1 MKLLRKL
8 DLNLILL
15 FLLTIFAFAPLT
27 YPGFFQSHS
36 GFLPIYNLYD
46 LEIHLGDFSWTPTVG
61 RGYDFLRGEGV
72 LPYYVAELFRW
83 LGASG
88 AEAIRW
94 SYGLSFVLSAWAM
107 YGWAKRLWGG
117 RAALIAAVV
126 YTYLPYHLAVVY
138 VQGALAEAWTFVGF
152 PLVFWALHN
161 LVLGAKRSQPPSRG
175 RPTQEQSLLTQHPRL
190 RRPRGRG
197 LGAFKQAATLALLCV
212 ALLLTHVGLT
222 LCLVLLAVAWV
233 LVRRPGRASER
244 KARWPLLAL
253 AAGLVLGFLALVPTI
268 VKHGFSL
275 VLPVDFYQHFVYP
288 FQLFS
293 AAWGYGA
300 SVEGWQDTMPL
311 QLGLVPVG
319 LTIVS
324 VILIARSP
332 ISNLQSPSSIRLR
345 RTLLFWQ
352 LATLVLVALTLS
364 LTALLWRI
372 SGLSNLLSYPW
383 QLLSL
388 IGLTTSLLA
397 GSIVALDQR
406 LAAFPLRAGLVALAV
421 LASYSYLSSRFF
433 DFSIDFTPLAER
445 SHVYDMEPVGLPVAI
460 LGDNQVALLDYR
472 IEGPLRHGATVRLN
486 VLWQAL
492 RPLDED
498 YAVFVHAVDGEGA
511 IWGQRDTE
519 PQEGE
524 VPTTE
529 WGLGEIVQDRYEL
542 QIDVAGPR
550 EGYQMVVGM
559 YASETGERLKLPDGM
574 TEVTLRE
581 RRQEN

>member
-1 MKLLRKL
+1 MLRLLRRL

-46 LEIHLGDFSWTPTVG
+46 LEINFGDLSWAPTVG
-61 RGYDFLRGEGV
+61 RWYDFLRGEGV

-107 YGWAKRLWGG
+107 YGWAKRLLG
-117 RAALIAAVV
+117 AKVALIAAVV

-138 VQGALAEAWTFVGF
+138 VRGGLAEAWAFAGF
-152 PLVFWALHN
+152 PLLLWALRN
-161 LVLGAKRSQPPSRG
+161 LVQEEAKGNRYR
-175 RPTQEQSLLTQHPRL
+175 
-190 RRPRGRG
+190 
-197 LGAFKQAATLALLCV
+197 QAVTLALLCV

-222 LCLVLLAVAWV
+222 LCLLLLAVAWV
-233 LVRRPGRASER
+233 LVGQPGGVSAKKLGWPVLAQAS
-244 KARWPLLAL
+244 
-253 AAGLVLGFLALVPTI
+253 GLVLGFLALVPTI
-268 VKHGFSL
+268 GKHGFSL
-275 VLPVDFYQHFVYP
+275 VPLVDFYQHFVYP

-300 SVEGWQDTMPL
+300 SVAGWQDTMPL
-311 QLGLVPVG
+311 QLGLVAVG

-324 VILIARSP
+324 VILIARSDADR
-332 ISNLQSPSSIRLR
+332 NNGLLGLR

-352 LATLVLVALTLS
+352 LATLVLAMLTLS
-364 LTALLWRI
+364 PTALLWRLT
-372 SGLSNLLSYPW
+372 GLSNLLSYPW
-383 QLLSL
+383 QLLGL

-406 LAAFPLRAGLVALAV
+406 LAAFPMRAGLVALTV
-421 LASYSYLSSRFF
+421 LASYGYLSPRFF
-433 DFSIDFTPLAER
+433 DFSVDFTPLAEH
-445 SHVYDMEPVGLPVAI
+445 SHVYDMEPIGLPVAI
-460 LGDNQVALLDYR
+460 LGDNQIALLDYR

-492 RPLDED
+492 KPLDDD
-498 YAVFVHAVDGEGA
+498 YTVFVHAVDEEGV

-519 PQEGE
+519 PQDGE
-524 VPTTE
+524 YPTTE

-542 QIDVAGPR
+542 QIDLAGPR
-550 EGYQMVVGM
+550 EGYQLVMGM
-559 YASETGERLKLPDGM
+559 YLGETRERLKLPDGT
-574 TEVTLRE
+574 TEVILSERGRE
-581 RRQEN
+581 N

>member
-1 MKLLRKL
+1 LLKLLRKL

-15 FLLTIFAFAPLT
+15 FLLSIFAFAPLT

-46 LEIHLGDFSWTPTVG
+46 LEIHFGDFSWAPTVG

-88 AEAIRW
+88 VEAIRW
-94 SYGLSFVLSAWAM
+94 SYGLGFVLSAWAM
-107 YGWAKRLWGG
+107 YGWARRLWGG
-117 RAALIAAVV
+117 KAALIAAAV

-138 VQGALAEAWTFVGF
+138 VRGALAEAWAFVGF
-152 PLVFWALHN
+152 PLVLWTLHN
-161 LVLGAKRSQPPSRG
+161 LTEEKAEGNRYR
-175 RPTQEQSLLTQHPRL
+175 
-190 RRPRGRG
+190 
-197 LGAFKQAATLALLCV
+197 QAVILALLCV
-212 ALLLTHVGLT
+212 ALFLTQVGLT
-222 LCLVLLAVAWV
+222 LGLILLAVAWV
-233 LVRRPGRASER
+233 LVGQPGRASAR
-244 KARWPLLAL
+244 KMGWPLLAL
-253 AAGLVLGFLALVPTI
+253 AAGLVLGFLALAPTI
-268 VKHGFSL
+268 AKNGFSL
-275 VLPVDFYQHFVYP
+275 VPPVDFYQHFVYP

-300 SVEGWQDTMPL
+300 SVEGWQDTMSL

-324 VILIARSP
+324 VILIAWSP
-332 ISNLQSPSSIRLR
+332 IPNRLR

-352 LATLVLVALTLS
+352 LATLVLVVLTLWP
-364 LTALLWRI
+364 TALLWRI
-372 SGLSNLLSYPW
+372 TGLSNLLSYPW

-397 GSIVALDQR
+397 GSIVVLDQR
-406 LAAFPLRAGLVALAV
+406 LTAFPLRAGLVALAV
-421 LASYSYLSSRFF
+421 LASYSYLSPRFF
-433 DFSIDFTPLAER
+433 DFSIDFTPLAEH
-445 SHVYDMEPVGLPVAI
+445 SQVYDMEPVGFPVAI
-460 LGDNQVALLDYR
+460 LGDNQIALLDYR

-492 RPLDED
+492 KPLDDD
-498 YAVFVHAVDGEGA
+498 YTVFVHAVDGEGA

-524 VPTTE
+524 YPTRE

-550 EGYQMVVGM
+550 EGYQLMMGM
-559 YASETGERLKLPDGM
+559 YASGTGKRLKLPDG
-574 TEVTLRE
+574 TAGVILSGE
-581 RRQEN
+581 R

>member
-1 MKLLRKL
+1 VKFLRKL

-15 FLLTIFAFAPLT
+15 FLLTTFAFAPLT
-27 YPGFFQSHS
+27 YPAFFQSHS

-46 LEIHLGDFSWTPTVG
+46 LEINLGDFSWTPTVG
-61 RGYDFLRGEGV
+61 RWYDFLRGEGV

-107 YGWAKRLWGG
+107 YGWAKRLWGD
-117 RAALIAAVV
+117 RAALIAAMV
-126 YTYLPYHLAVVY
+126 YTYLPYHLTVAY
-138 VQGALAEAWTFVGF
+138 VRGTLAEAWAFVGF
-152 PLVFWALHN
+152 PLVFLTLHN
-161 LVLGAKRSQPPSRG
+161 LLREEAEGSRY
-175 RPTQEQSLLTQHPRL
+175 R
-190 RRPRGRG
+190 
-197 LGAFKQAATLALLCV
+197 QAVTLALLCV

-233 LVRRPGRASER
+233 LVGQPGRASAR

-253 AAGLVLGFLALVPTI
+253 AAGLVFGFFALVPTI

-275 VLPVDFYQHFVYP
+275 VPPVDFYQHFVYP

-300 SVEGWQDTMPL
+300 SVAGWQDTMPL

-332 ISNLQSPSSIRLR
+332 ISILQSPFSIRLR

-352 LATLVLVALTLS
+352 LATLVLVALMLS
-364 LTALLWRI
+364 PTALLWRI
-372 SGLSNLLSYPW
+372 TGLSNLLSYPW

-421 LASYSYLSSRFF
+421 LASYSYLSPRFF

-460 LGDNQVALLDYR
+460 LGDNQIALLDYR

-498 YAVFVHAVDGEGA
+498 YTVFVHAVDGEGA

-524 VPTTE
+524 YPTTE
-529 WGLGEIVQDRYEL
+529 WGLGEILQDRYEL

-550 EGYQMVVGM
+550 EGYQLVVGM
-559 YASETGERLKLPDGM
+559 YASETGERLKMPDGT
-574 TEVTLRE
+574 TEVILRE
-581 RRQEN
+581 RMQEN

>member
-1 MKLLRKL
+1 MKFLHKL

-61 RGYDFLRGEGV
+61 RWYDFLRGEGV

-107 YGWAKRLWGG
+107 YGWAKRLWRG

-138 VQGALAEAWTFVGF
+138 VRGGLAEAWAFVGF
-152 PLVFWALHN
+152 PLVLWALYN
-161 LVLGAKRSQPPSRG
+161 LVRKEAEGNRYR
-175 RPTQEQSLLTQHPRL
+175 
-190 RRPRGRG
+190 
-197 LGAFKQAATLALLCV
+197 QAATLALLCV

-233 LVRRPGRASER
+233 LVGQPGRASAR

-253 AAGLVLGFLALVPTI
+253 AAGLVFGFFALVPTI

-300 SVEGWQDTMPL
+300 SVAGWQDTMPL
-311 QLGLVPVG
+311 QLGLVPAG

-324 VILIARSP
+324 AILIARSDADR
-332 ISNLQSPSSIRLR
+332 RLR

-352 LATLVLVALTLS
+352 LATLVLVALMLS
-364 LTALLWRI
+364 PTALLWRI
-372 SGLSNLLSYPW
+372 TGLSNLLSYPW

-421 LASYSYLSSRFF
+421 LASYGYLSPRFF
-433 DFSIDFTPLAER
+433 DFSIDFTPLAEH
-445 SHVYDMEPVGLPVAI
+445 SHVYDVEPVGLPVAI
-460 LGDNQVALLDYR
+460 LGDNQIALLDYR

-498 YAVFVHAVDGEGA
+498 YTVFVHAVDGEGA

-524 VPTTE
+524 YPTTE
-529 WGLGEIVQDRYEL
+529 WGLGEILQDRYEL

-550 EGYQMVVGM
+550 EGYQLVVGM
-559 YASETGERLKLPDGM
+559 YASETGERLKMPDGT
-574 TEVTLRE
+574 TEVILRE
-581 RRQEN
+581 RGQEN

>member
-1 MKLLRKL
+1 LLKLLRKL

-15 FLLTIFAFAPLT
+15 FLLSIFAFAPLT

-46 LEIHLGDFSWTPTVG
+46 LEIHFGDFSWAPKMG

-138 VQGALAEAWTFVGF
+138 VRGALAEAWAFVGF
-152 PLVFWALHN
+152 PLVLWTLHN
-161 LVLGAKRSQPPSRG
+161 LTKEKAEGNRYR
-175 RPTQEQSLLTQHPRL
+175 
-190 RRPRGRG
+190 
-197 LGAFKQAATLALLCV
+197 QAVILALLCV
-212 ALLLTHVGLT
+212 ALFLTQVGLT
-222 LCLVLLAVAWV
+222 LGLILLAVAWLFV
-233 LVRRPGRASER
+233 GQPGRASAR
-244 KARWPLLAL
+244 KMGWPLLAL
-253 AAGLVLGFLALVPTI
+253 AAGLVFGFLALAPTI
-268 VKHGFSL
+268 AKNGFSL
-275 VLPVDFYQHFVYP
+275 VPPVDFYQHFVYP

-332 ISNLQSPSSIRLR
+332 ISNIQSPISTRLR

-352 LATLVLVALTLS
+352 LATLVLVAFTLWP
-364 LTALLWRI
+364 TALLWRI
-372 SGLSNLLSYPW
+372 TGLSNLLSYPW

-397 GSIVALDQR
+397 GSIVVLDQR
-406 LAAFPLRAGLVALAV
+406 LTAFSLRAGLVALAV
-421 LASYSYLSSRFF
+421 LASYSYLSPRFF
-433 DFSIDFTPLAER
+433 DFSIDFTPLAEHP
-445 SHVYDMEPVGLPVAI
+445 HVYDMEPVGLPVAI
-460 LGDNQVALLDYR
+460 LGDNQIALLDYR

-492 RPLDED
+492 KPLDDD
-498 YAVFVHAVDGEGA
+498 YTVFVHVVDGEGA

-519 PQEGE
+519 PQDGE
-524 VPTTE
+524 YPTIE
-529 WGLGEIVQDRYEL
+529 WGLGEIIQDRYEL

-550 EGYQMVVGM
+550 EGYQLVVGM
-559 YASETGERLKLPDGM
+559 YVTEAGERLKLPDGT
-574 TEVTLRE
+574 TEVILRE
-581 RRQEN
+581 RGREN

>member
-1 MKLLRKL
+1 MVKFLHKL

-61 RGYDFLRGEGV
+61 RWYDFLRGEGV

-107 YGWAKRLWGG
+107 YGWAKRLWRG

-138 VQGALAEAWTFVGF
+138 VRGGLAEAWAFVGF
-152 PLVFWALHN
+152 PLVLWALYN
-161 LVLGAKRSQPPSRG
+161 LVRKEAEGNRYR
-175 RPTQEQSLLTQHPRL
+175 
-190 RRPRGRG
+190 
-197 LGAFKQAATLALLCV
+197 QAATLALLCV

-233 LVRRPGRASER
+233 LVGQPGRASAR

-253 AAGLVLGFLALVPTI
+253 AAGLVFGFFALVPTI

-300 SVEGWQDTMPL
+300 SVAGWQDTMPL
-311 QLGLVPVG
+311 QLGLVPAG

-324 VILIARSP
+324 AILIARSDADR
-332 ISNLQSPSSIRLR
+332 RLR

-352 LATLVLVALTLS
+352 LATLVLVALMLS
-364 LTALLWRI
+364 PTALLWRI
-372 SGLSNLLSYPW
+372 TGLSNLLSYPW

-421 LASYSYLSSRFF
+421 LASYGYLSPRFF
-433 DFSIDFTPLAER
+433 DFSIDFTPLAEH
-445 SHVYDMEPVGLPVAI
+445 SHVYDVEPVGLPVAI
-460 LGDNQVALLDYR
+460 LGDNQIALLDYR

-498 YAVFVHAVDGEGA
+498 YTVFVHAVDGEGA

-524 VPTTE
+524 YPTTE
-529 WGLGEIVQDRYEL
+529 WGLGEILQDRYEL

-550 EGYQMVVGM
+550 EGYQLVVGM
-559 YASETGERLKLPDGM
+559 YASETGERLKMPDGT
-574 TEVTLRE
+574 TEVILRE
-581 RRQEN
+581 RGQEN

>member
-1 MKLLRKL
+1 MLKLLRKL

-15 FLLTIFAFAPLT
+15 FLLTTFAFAPLT

-36 GFLPIYNLYD
+36 GFLTIYNLYD
-46 LEIHLGDFSWTPTVG
+46 LEINLGDFSWAPTVG
-61 RGYDFLRGEGV
+61 RWYDFFRGEGV
-72 LPYYVAELFRW
+72 LPYCVAELFRW

-126 YTYLPYHLAVVY
+126 YTYLPYHLAIVY
-138 VQGALAEAWTFVGF
+138 VRGALAEAWAFVGF
-152 PLVFWALHN
+152 PLVFWTLHN
-161 LVLGAKRSQPPSRG
+161 LVKEEAEGSRY
-175 RPTQEQSLLTQHPRL
+175 R
-190 RRPRGRG
+190 
-197 LGAFKQAATLALLCV
+197 QAATLALLCV
-212 ALLLTHVGLT
+212 ALFLTHVGLT

-233 LVRRPGRASER
+233 LVGQPGRASVGKME
-244 KARWPLLAL
+244 WPLLAL
-253 AAGLVLGFLALVPTI
+253 AAGLVFGFLALIPTI

-275 VLPVDFYQHFVYP
+275 VPPVDFYQHFVYP

-300 SVEGWQDTMPL
+300 SVEGWQDTLPL

-319 LTIVS
+319 LAIVS
-324 VILIARSP
+324 VILTARYYR
-332 ISNLQSPSSIRLR
+332 NFLWSSETCFALGQRGTSSATPPTVSSSDADRRLR

-352 LATLVLVALTLS
+352 LATLVLVVLMLS
-364 LTALLWRI
+364 PTALLWRI
-372 SGLSNLLSYPW
+372 TGLSNLLSYPW

-421 LASYSYLSSRFF
+421 LASYSYLSPRFF
-433 DFSIDFTPLAER
+433 DFSIDFTPLAEHP
-445 SHVYDMEPVGLPVAI
+445 HVYDMEPVSLPVAI
-460 LGDNQVALLDYR
+460 LGDNQIALLDYR

-492 RPLDED
+492 KPLDED
-498 YAVFVHAVDGEGA
+498 YTVFVHAVDGEGA

-524 VPTTE
+524 YLTTE

-550 EGYQMVVGM
+550 EGYQLAVGM
-559 YASETGERLKLPDGM
+559 YAGETEERLKLPDGT
-574 TEVTLRE
+574 TEVILSE

>member
-1 MKLLRKL
+1 VKFLHKL

-61 RGYDFLRGEGV
+61 RWYDFLRGEGV

-107 YGWAKRLWGG
+107 YGWAKRLWRG

-138 VQGALAEAWTFVGF
+138 VRGGLAEAWAFVGF
-152 PLVFWALHN
+152 PLVLWALYN
-161 LVLGAKRSQPPSRG
+161 LVRKEAEGNRYR
-175 RPTQEQSLLTQHPRL
+175 
-190 RRPRGRG
+190 
-197 LGAFKQAATLALLCV
+197 QAATLALLCV

-233 LVRRPGRASER
+233 LVGQPGRASAR

-253 AAGLVLGFLALVPTI
+253 AAGLVFGFFALVPTI

-300 SVEGWQDTMPL
+300 SVAGWQDTMPL
-311 QLGLVPVG
+311 QLGLVPAG

-324 VILIARSP
+324 AILIARSDADR
-332 ISNLQSPSSIRLR
+332 RLR

-352 LATLVLVALTLS
+352 LATLVLVALMLS
-364 LTALLWRI
+364 PTALLWRI
-372 SGLSNLLSYPW
+372 TGLSNLLSYPW

-421 LASYSYLSSRFF
+421 LASYGYLSPRFF
-433 DFSIDFTPLAER
+433 DFSIDFTPLAEH
-445 SHVYDMEPVGLPVAI
+445 SHVYDVEPVGLPVAI
-460 LGDNQVALLDYR
+460 LGDNQIALLDYR

-498 YAVFVHAVDGEGA
+498 YTVFVHAVDGEGA

-524 VPTTE
+524 YPTTE
-529 WGLGEIVQDRYEL
+529 WGLGEILQDRYEL

-550 EGYQMVVGM
+550 EGYQLVVGM
-559 YASETGERLKLPDGM
+559 YASETGERLKMPDGT
-574 TEVTLRE
+574 TEVILRE
-581 RRQEN
+581 RGQEN

>member
-1 MKLLRKL
+1 LSKLWRKL

-46 LEIHLGDFSWTPTVG
+46 LEIHLGDFSWAPTVG
-61 RGYDFLRGEGV
+61 CGYDVFRGEGV
-72 LPYYVAELFRW
+72 LPYYVAEVFRW

-107 YGWAKRLWGG
+107 YRWAKRLLGG

-126 YTYLPYHLAVVY
+126 YTYVPYHLAVVY
-138 VQGALAEAWTFVGF
+138 VRGGLAEAWAFVGF
-152 PLVFWALHN
+152 PLLLWTLHN
-161 LVLGAKRSQPPSRG
+161 LVKAEARGTRYRQAVTLVLLG
-175 RPTQEQSLLTQHPRL
+175 
-190 RRPRGRG
+190 
-197 LGAFKQAATLALLCV
+197 V
-212 ALLLTHVGLT
+212 ALFLTHVGLT
-222 LCLVLLAVAWV
+222 VCLILLAVAWV
-233 LVRRPGRASER
+233 LVGQPGRAPAR
-244 KARWPLLAL
+244 KMGWPLLTL
-253 AAGLVLGFLALVPTI
+253 AAGLVLGFLAVAPI
-268 VKHGFSL
+268 VVKHGFSL
-275 VLPVDFYQHFVYP
+275 VRSVDFYQHFAYP

-300 SVEGWQDTMPL
+300 SVAGWQDTMSL

-324 VILIARSP
+324 VILIARSDADR
-332 ISNLQSPSSIRLR
+332 RLR
-345 RTLLFWQ
+345 RRLIFWQ
-352 LATLVLVALTLS
+352 LATLVLVALMLS
-364 LTALLWRI
+364 PTAVLWRLT
-372 SGLSNLLSYPW
+372 GLSHLLSTPW

-397 GSIVALDQR
+397 GSVVALDQR
-406 LAAFPLRAGLVALAV
+406 LTAFPLRAGLVALAV
-421 LASYSYLSSRFF
+421 LTSYSYLSPRFF
-433 DFSIDFTPLAER
+433 DFRIDFTPLAEH
-445 SHVYDMEPVGLPVAI
+445 SHIYDMEPVGLPVAV
-460 LGDNQVALLDYR
+460 LGDNQIVLLDYR

-492 RPLDED
+492 KPLNED
-498 YAVFVHAVDGEGA
+498 YTVFVHAVDGKGT

-524 VPTTE
+524 HPTTE
-529 WGLGEIVQDRYEL
+529 WGLGEIVQDHYEL

-550 EGYQMVVGM
+550 EGYQLVVGM
-559 YASETGERLKLPDGM
+559 YASETGKRLKLPDGV
-574 TEVTLRE
+574 TEVILSE

>member
-1 MKLLRKL
+1 MCERTTIPIVKLLRKL

-46 LEIHLGDFSWTPTVG
+46 LEVNFGDLGWAPTVG
-61 RGYDFLRGEGV
+61 RWYDFLRGEGV

-83 LGASG
+83 LRASG
-88 AEAIRW
+88 AGAIRW

-107 YGWAKRLWGG
+107 YGWAKKLLGG
-117 RAALIAAVV
+117 RGALVAAVV

-138 VQGALAEAWTFVGF
+138 VRGALAEAWAFVGF
-152 PLVFWALHN
+152 PLLLWTLHN
-161 LVLGAKRSQPPSRG
+161 LSREGAEGNRYC
-175 RPTQEQSLLTQHPRL
+175 
-190 RRPRGRG
+190 
-197 LGAFKQAATLALLCV
+197 QAVTLALLCV
-212 ALLLTHVGLT
+212 ASFLTNVGLT

-233 LVRRPGRASER
+233 LVGQPGGVSARRIG
-244 KARWPLLAL
+244 WPIFAL
-253 AAGLVLGFLALVPTI
+253 AAGLVLGFLALVPAV

-275 VLPVDFYQHFVYP
+275 SPPVDFYQHFAYP

-300 SVEGWQDTMPL
+300 SVAGWQDTMPL

-319 LTIVS
+319 LTIIS
-324 VILIARSP
+324 VVLMARSP
-332 ISNLQSPSSIRLR
+332 ISNLQSPSSTGLR

-352 LATLVLVALTLS
+352 LAALVLVALTLS
-364 LTALLWRI
+364 PTAFLWRI
-372 SGLSNLLSYPW
+372 TGLSHLPSYPW
-383 QLLSL
+383 QLLGL
-388 IGLTTSLLA
+388 IGLATSLLA

-421 LASYSYLSSRFF
+421 LASYSYLSPRFF
-433 DFSIDFTPLAER
+433 DFNIDFTPLAEH

-460 LGDNQVALLDYR
+460 LGDNQIALLDYR

-492 RPLDED
+492 KPLDED
-498 YAVFVHAVDGEGA
+498 YTVFVHAVDREGA
-511 IWGQRDTE
+511 IWGQQDTE

-524 VPTTE
+524 YPTTE

-550 EGYQMVVGM
+550 EGYQLAVGM
-559 YASETGERLKLPDGM
+559 YASETGERLKMSDGT
-574 TEVTLRE
+574 TEVIVRE
-581 RRQEN
+581 VRSEE

>member
-1 MKLLRKL
+1 MSKLLRKL

-15 FLLTIFAFAPLT
+15 FLLTVFAFAPLT

-46 LEIHLGDFSWTPTVG
+46 LEIHLGDFSWAPTVG
-61 RGYDFLRGEGV
+61 RWYDFFRSEGV
-72 LPYYVAELFRW
+72 LPYYVAGLFRW

-138 VQGALAEAWTFVGF
+138 VRGALAEAWAFVGF
-152 PLVFWALHN
+152 PLFLLTLHN
-161 LVLGAKRSQPPSRG
+161 LNSGKAGGNRYR
-175 RPTQEQSLLTQHPRL
+175 
-190 RRPRGRG
+190 
-197 LGAFKQAATLALLCV
+197 QAAALALLCV
-212 ALLLTHVGLT
+212 VLFLTQVGLT
-222 LCLVLLAVAWV
+222 LWLILLAVAWV
-233 LVRRPGRASER
+233 LVGQPGRASVG
-244 KARWPLLAL
+244 KIGWPLLAL
-253 AAGLVLGFLALVPTI
+253 AAGLVLGFLALVPII
-268 VKHGFSL
+268 VQHGFSL
-275 VLPVDFYQHFVYP
+275 APSVDFYQHFVYP

-300 SVEGWQDTMPL
+300 SVEGWQDTLPL

-319 LTIVS
+319 LTIIS
-324 VILIARSP
+324 VVLTARSP
-332 ISNLQSPSSIRLR
+332 ISIRLR

-352 LATLVLVALTLS
+352 VTALVLVALTLS
-364 LTALLWRI
+364 PTALLWRI
-372 SGLSNLLSYPW
+372 TGLSHLLGYPW

-388 IGLTTSLLA
+388 IGLATSLLA
-397 GSIVALDQR
+397 GSIVALDER
-406 LAAFPLRAGLVALAV
+406 LAAFPLRAGMVALAV
-421 LASYSYLSSRFF
+421 LASYGYLSPRFF
-433 DFSIDFTPLAER
+433 DFGVDFTPLAEH
-445 SHVYDMEPVGLPVAI
+445 SHVYDMEPVGLPVAV
-460 LGDNQVALLDYR
+460 LGDNQIALVDYR

-498 YAVFVHAVDGEGA
+498 YTVFVHVVDGEGT

-524 VPTTE
+524 YPTTE

-550 EGYQMVVGM
+550 EGYQLVVGM
-559 YASETGERLKLPDGM
+559 YVSKTGERLKLPDGT
-574 TEVTLRE
+574 TEAVLSE
-581 RRQEN
+581 RGWED

>member
-1 MKLLRKL
+1 MLKLLRKL

-46 LEIHLGDFSWTPTVG
+46 LEIHFGDFNWAPTVG
-61 RGYDFLRGEGV
+61 RGYDFFRGEGV

-117 RAALIAAVV
+117 RVALVAAVV

-138 VQGALAEAWTFVGF
+138 VRGALAEAWAFVGF
-152 PLVFWALHN
+152 PLVFLTLHN
-161 LVLGAKRSQPPSRG
+161 ATKEEAEGNRYR
-175 RPTQEQSLLTQHPRL
+175 
-190 RRPRGRG
+190 
-197 LGAFKQAATLALLCV
+197 QAATLALLCV
-212 ALLLTHVGLT
+212 ALFLTHVGLT
-222 LCLVLLAVAWV
+222 LCLVLLAAAWV
-233 LVRRPGRASER
+233 FVGQPGRALAR
-244 KARWPLLAL
+244 KIGWPLLAL
-253 AAGLVLGFLALVPTI
+253 AAGLVFGFLVLVPTV

-275 VLPVDFYQHFVYP
+275 VPPVDFYQHFVYP

-293 AAWGYGA
+293 AAWGYGT
-300 SVEGWQDTMPL
+300 SVAGWQDTMPL

-319 LTIVS
+319 LAIVS
-324 VILIARSP
+324 VILIARSDA
-332 ISNLQSPSSIRLR
+332 NHRLR

-352 LATLVLVALTLS
+352 LVTLVLVALTLS
-364 LTALLWRI
+364 PTALLWRI
-372 SGLSNLLSYPW
+372 TGLSNLLSYPW

-397 GSIVALDQR
+397 SSVVALDQR
-406 LAAFPLRAGLVALAV
+406 LAAFPLRAGLIALAV
-421 LASYSYLSSRFF
+421 LASYGYLSPRFF
-433 DFSIDFTPLAER
+433 DFSVDFTPLAEH
-445 SHVYDMEPVGLPVAI
+445 SHVYDMEPVGLPVTI
-460 LGDNQVALLDYR
+460 LGDNQIALLDYR

-492 RPLDED
+492 KPLDED
-498 YAVFVHAVDGEGA
+498 YTVFVHAVDGEGT

-524 VPTTE
+524 YPTTE
-529 WGLGEIVQDRYEL
+529 WRLGEIVQDRYEL

-550 EGYQMVVGM
+550 EGYQLVVGL
-559 YASETGERLKLPDGM
+559 YDSETEERLRLPDGT
-574 TEVTLRE
+574 TEVILRE
-581 RRQEN
+581 RGQEN

>member
-1 MKLLRKL
+1 MLKLLRKL

-27 YPGFFQSHS
+27 YPGFLQSHS

-46 LEIHLGDFSWTPTVG
+46 LELNLGDFSWAPTVG
-61 RGYDFLRGEGV
+61 RWYDFLRGEGV

-117 RAALIAAVV
+117 KAALIAAVV

-138 VQGALAEAWTFVGF
+138 VRGTLAEAWAFVGF
-152 PLVFWALHN
+152 PLLLWSLHN
-161 LVLGAKRSQPPSRG
+161 LVTEEVGSKRYR
-175 RPTQEQSLLTQHPRL
+175 H
-190 RRPRGRG
+190 
-197 LGAFKQAATLALLCV
+197 AATSALLCV
-212 ALLLTHVGLT
+212 ALFLTHVGLT
-222 LCLVLLAVAWV
+222 LCLILLAMAWV
-233 LVRRPGRASER
+233 LVGQPGRVLAR
-244 KARWPLLAL
+244 KTGWPLLAL
-253 AAGLVLGFLALVPTI
+253 AAGLVLGLLALVPTI
-268 VKHGFSL
+268 FKNGFSL
-275 VLPVDFYQHFVYP
+275 VSPVDFYQHFVYP

-300 SVEGWQDTMPL
+300 SVEGWQDAMPL

-319 LTIVS
+319 LAIVS

-332 ISNLQSPSSIRLR
+332 ISNLQSPFSIRLR

-352 LATLVLVALTLS
+352 LATLVLVALVLS
-364 LTALLWRI
+364 PTALLWRI
-372 SGLSNLLSYPW
+372 AGLSHLLSYPW

-397 GSIVALDQR
+397 GSIVALDRR
-406 LAAFPLRAGLVALAV
+406 LAAFPLGAGLVALAV
-421 LASYSYLSSRFF
+421 LASYGYLSPRFI
-433 DFSIDFTPLAER
+433 DFSIDFTPLAED
-445 SHVYDMEPVGLPVAI
+445 SHVYDMEPVGLPVAV
-460 LGDNQVALLDYR
+460 LGDNQIALLDYR
-472 IEGPLRHGATVRLN
+472 VEGPLRHGATVRLN

-492 RPLDED
+492 KPLDAD
-498 YAVFVHAVDGEGA
+498 YTVFVHAVDGEGA
-511 IWGQRDTE
+511 IWSQRDTA
-519 PQEGE
+519 PQEDE
-524 VPTTE
+524 YLTTE

-542 QIDVAGPR
+542 QIDLAGPR
-550 EGYQMVVGM
+550 EGYQLVVGM
-559 YASETGERLKLPDGM
+559 YASETGERLKMPEGT
-574 TEVTLRE
+574 TEVILDE

>member
-1 MKLLRKL
+1 LLKLLRKL

-15 FLLTIFAFAPLT
+15 FLLTLFAFAPLT

-46 LEIHLGDFSWTPTVG
+46 LEINFGDFSWAPGVG
-61 RGYDFLRGEGV
+61 RGYDFVRGEGV

-138 VQGALAEAWTFVGF
+138 VRGALAEAWAFVGF
-152 PLVFWALHN
+152 PLVLYTLHN
-161 LVLGAKRSQPPSRG
+161 LIEERTEANRYR
-175 RPTQEQSLLTQHPRL
+175 
-190 RRPRGRG
+190 
-197 LGAFKQAATLALLCV
+197 QAATLALLCV
-212 ALLLTHVGLT
+212 ALFLTHVGLT
-222 LCLVLLAVAWV
+222 LCLVLLAAAWV
-233 LVRRPGRASER
+233 FVGQPGRALAR
-244 KARWPLLAL
+244 KIGWPLLAL
-253 AAGLVLGFLALVPTI
+253 AAGLVFGFLVLVPTV
-268 VKHGFSL
+268 VKQGFSL
-275 VLPVDFYQHFVYP
+275 VPPVDFYQHFVYP

-293 AAWGYGA
+293 AAWGYGT
-300 SVEGWQDTMPL
+300 SVAGWQDTIPL

-319 LTIVS
+319 LAIVS
-324 VILIARSP
+324 VILIARSDA
-332 ISNLQSPSSIRLR
+332 NHRLR

-352 LATLVLVALTLS
+352 LVTLVLVALTLS
-364 LTALLWRI
+364 PTALLWRI
-372 SGLSNLLSYPW
+372 TGLSNLLSYPW

-397 GSIVALDQR
+397 SSVVALDQR
-406 LAAFPLRAGLVALAV
+406 LAAFPLRAGLIALAV
-421 LASYSYLSSRFF
+421 LASYGYLSPRFF
-433 DFSIDFTPLAER
+433 DFSIDFTPLAEH
-445 SHVYDMEPVGLPVAI
+445 SHVYDMEPVGLPVTI
-460 LGDNQVALLDYR
+460 LGDNQIALLDYR

-492 RPLDED
+492 KPLDED
-498 YAVFVHAVDGEGA
+498 YTVFVHAVDGEGT

-524 VPTTE
+524 YPTTE
-529 WGLGEIVQDRYEL
+529 WRLGEIVQDRYEL

-550 EGYQMVVGM
+550 EGYQLVVGLHD
-559 YASETGERLKLPDGM
+559 SETEERLRLPDGT
-574 TEVTLRE
+574 TEVILRE

>member
-1 MKLLRKL
+1 LLKLLRKL

-27 YPGFFQSHS
+27 YPGFFESHS

-46 LEIHLGDFSWTPTVG
+46 LEIHLGDFSWAPTVG
-61 RGYDFLRGEGV
+61 RWYDFLRGEGV

-94 SYGLSFVLSAWAM
+94 SYGLSLVLSAWAM

-117 RAALIAAVV
+117 RAALMAAVV
-126 YTYLPYHLAVVY
+126 YTYLPYHLAIVY
-138 VQGALAEAWTFVGF
+138 VRGALAEAWSFVGF
-152 PLVFWALHN
+152 PLVLWALHN
-161 LVLGAKRSQPPSRG
+161 LHREEAEGSRY
-175 RPTQEQSLLTQHPRL
+175 R
-190 RRPRGRG
+190 
-197 LGAFKQAATLALLCV
+197 QAATLALLCV

-233 LVRRPGRASER
+233 FVGQPGRASAR
-244 KARWPLLAL
+244 KMGWPPLAL
-253 AAGLVLGFLALVPTI
+253 AAGLVLGFLALAPTI
-268 VKHGFSL
+268 AKHGFSL
-275 VLPVDFYQHFVYP
+275 VPSVDFYQHFVYP

-324 VILIARSP
+324 VILTARSP
-332 ISNLQSPSSIRLR
+332 ISNLQPPISIRLR

-352 LATLVLVALTLS
+352 LATLVLVALLLS
-364 LTALLWRI
+364 PTALLWRI
-372 SGLSNLLSYPW
+372 TGLSNLLSYPW

-397 GSIVALDQR
+397 GSVVALDQR

-421 LASYSYLSSRFF
+421 LVSYSYLSPRFF

-498 YAVFVHAVDGEGA
+498 YTVFVHAVDGEGA

-550 EGYQMVVGM
+550 DGYQLVVGV
-559 YASETGERLKLPDGM
+559 YASETGERLKMPDGT

>member
-1 MKLLRKL
+1 LLKLLRKL

-46 LEIHLGDFSWTPTVG
+46 LEVHFSDFSWAPTVG
-61 RGYDFLRGEGV
+61 RGYDFFRGEGV

-138 VQGALAEAWTFVGF
+138 VRGALAEAWAFVGF
-152 PLVFWALHN
+152 PLVLYTLHN
-161 LVLGAKRSQPPSRG
+161 LIGERAEGNRYR
-175 RPTQEQSLLTQHPRL
+175 
-190 RRPRGRG
+190 
-197 LGAFKQAATLALLCV
+197 QAATLALLCV
-212 ALLLTHVGLT
+212 ALFLTHVGLT
-222 LCLVLLAVAWV
+222 LCLILLAAAWLFV
-233 LVRRPGRASER
+233 GQPGRALAR
-244 KARWPLLAL
+244 KIGWPLLAL
-253 AAGLVLGFLALVPTI
+253 AAGLVFGFLVLVPTV
-268 VKHGFSL
+268 VKQGFSL
-275 VLPVDFYQHFVYP
+275 VPPADFYQHFVYP

-293 AAWGYGA
+293 AAWGHGT
-300 SVEGWQDTMPL
+300 SVAGWQDTMPL

-319 LTIVS
+319 LAIVS
-324 VILIARSP
+324 VVLTARSP
-332 ISNLQSPSSIRLR
+332 ISNPQSPISIRLR

-352 LATLVLVALTLS
+352 LVTLVLVALTLS
-364 LTALLWRI
+364 PTALLWRI
-372 SGLSNLLSYPW
+372 TGLSNLVSYPW

-397 GSIVALDQR
+397 SSVVALDQR
-406 LAAFPLRAGLVALAV
+406 LAAFPLRAGLIALAV
-421 LASYSYLSSRFF
+421 LASYGYLSPRFF
-433 DFSIDFTPLAER
+433 DFSIDFTPLAEH
-445 SHVYDMEPVGLPVAI
+445 SHVYDMEPVGLPVTI
-460 LGDNQVALLDYR
+460 LGDNQIALLDYR

-492 RPLDED
+492 KPLDED
-498 YAVFVHAVDGEGA
+498 YTVFVHAVDGEGT

-524 VPTTE
+524 YPTTE
-529 WGLGEIVQDRYEL
+529 WRLGEIVQDRYEL
-542 QIDVAGPR
+542 QIDVDGPR
-550 EGYQMVVGM
+550 EGYQLVVGL
-559 YASETGERLKLPDGM
+559 YDSETEERLRLPDGT
-574 TEVTLRE
+574 TEVILRE
-581 RRQEN
+581 RGQEN

>member
-1 MKLLRKL
+1 LLKLLRKL

-46 LEIHLGDFSWTPTVG
+46 LEIHFGDFTWAPTVG
-61 RGYDFLRGEGV
+61 RWYDFLRGEGV

-107 YGWAKRLWGG
+107 YGWAKRLLGD

-138 VQGALAEAWTFVGF
+138 VRGALAEAWAFVGF
-152 PLVFWALHN
+152 PLVLWILHN
-161 LVLGAKRSQPPSRG
+161 LLEEKTEGNRYR
-175 RPTQEQSLLTQHPRL
+175 
-190 RRPRGRG
+190 
-197 LGAFKQAATLALLCV
+197 QAATLALLCV
-212 ALLLTHVGLT
+212 ALFLTHAGLT
-222 LCLVLLAVAWV
+222 LWLVLLAMAWV
-233 LVRRPGRASER
+233 LVGQPGKASAR
-244 KARWPLLAL
+244 KLGWPFLAL
-253 AAGLVLGFLALVPTI
+253 AAGLVFGFLALTLTI
-268 VKHGFSL
+268 VQHGFPL
-275 VLPVDFYQHFVYP
+275 VPPVDFYQHFVYP

-300 SVEGWQDTMPL
+300 SVEGWSDTMPL
-311 QLGLVPVG
+311 QMGLVPVG
-319 LTIVS
+319 LAMVS
-324 VILIARSP
+324 VILIARSDVDR
-332 ISNLQSPSSIRLR
+332 RLR
-345 RTLLFWQ
+345 RTLIFWQ
-352 LATLVLVALTLS
+352 LATLVLVALMLS

-372 SGLSNLLSYPW
+372 TGLSNLLSYPW
-383 QLLSL
+383 QLLGL
-388 IGLTTSLLA
+388 IGLATSLLA
-397 GSIVALDQR
+397 GSVVALDQR

-421 LASYSYLSSRFF
+421 LASYGYLSPRFF
-433 DFSIDFTPLAER
+433 DFSIDFTPLAEQ
-445 SHVYDMEPVGLPVAI
+445 SHVYDMEPVGLPVAT
-460 LGDNQVALLDYR
+460 LGDNQIALLDYR

-492 RPLDED
+492 KPLDKD
-498 YAVFVHAVDGEGA
+498 YTVFVHAVGEEGT

-524 VPTTE
+524 YPTTE

-542 QIDVAGPR
+542 RIDVAGPR
-550 EGYQMVVGM
+550 EGYQLVVGM
-559 YASETGERLKLPDGM
+559 YAAETGERLKLPDGT
-574 TEVTLRE
+574 TEMILRE
-581 RRQEN
+581 GKSEE

>member
-1 MKLLRKL
+1 LLKLLRKL

-15 FLLTIFAFAPLT
+15 FLLSIFAFAPLT

-46 LEIHLGDFSWTPTVG
+46 LEIHLGDFSWAPTVG

-94 SYGLSFVLSAWAM
+94 SCGLSFVLSAWAM
-107 YGWAKRLWGG
+107 YGWTRRLWGG

-138 VQGALAEAWTFVGF
+138 VRGALAEAWAFVGF
-152 PLVFWALHN
+152 PLVSWTLHN
-161 LVLGAKRSQPPSRG
+161 LTRERAEGNRYR
-175 RPTQEQSLLTQHPRL
+175 
-190 RRPRGRG
+190 
-197 LGAFKQAATLALLCV
+197 QAVILALLCV
-212 ALLLTHVGLT
+212 ALFLTQVGLT
-222 LCLVLLAVAWV
+222 LGLILLAVAWV
-233 LVRRPGRASER
+233 FVGQPGRASAR
-244 KARWPLLAL
+244 KMGWPLLAL
-253 AAGLVLGFLALVPTI
+253 VAGLVFGFLALAPTI
-268 VKHGFSL
+268 AKNGFSL
-275 VLPVDFYQHFVYP
+275 VPPVDFYQHFVYP

-319 LTIVS
+319 LTSVS

-332 ISNLQSPSSIRLR
+332 ISNLQSPISIRLR

-352 LATLVLVALTLS
+352 LATLVLVALTLWP
-364 LTALLWRI
+364 TALLWRI
-372 SGLSNLLSYPW
+372 TGLSNLLSYPW

-397 GSIVALDQR
+397 GSIVVLDQR
-406 LAAFPLRAGLVALAV
+406 LTAFPLRAGLVALAV
-421 LASYSYLSSRFF
+421 LASYSYLSPRFF
-433 DFSIDFTPLAER
+433 DFSIDFTPLAEH
-445 SHVYDMEPVGLPVAI
+445 SHVCDVEPVGLPVAI
-460 LGDNQVALLDYR
+460 LGGNQIALLDYR

-492 RPLDED
+492 KPLDDD
-498 YAVFVHAVDGEGA
+498 YTVFVHAVDGEGA

-519 PQEGE
+519 PREGE
-524 VPTTE
+524 YPTTE

-550 EGYQMVVGM
+550 EGYQLMMGM
-559 YASETGERLKLPDGM
+559 YVSGTGKRLKLPDG
-574 TEVTLRE
+574 TAEVILSGGR
-581 RRQEN
+581 

>member
-1 MKLLRKL
+1 LVKFLHKL

-61 RGYDFLRGEGV
+61 RWYDFLRGEGV

-107 YGWAKRLWGG
+107 YGWAKRLWRG

-138 VQGALAEAWTFVGF
+138 VRGGLAEAWAFVGF
-152 PLVFWALHN
+152 PLVLWALYN
-161 LVLGAKRSQPPSRG
+161 LVRKEAEGNRYR
-175 RPTQEQSLLTQHPRL
+175 
-190 RRPRGRG
+190 
-197 LGAFKQAATLALLCV
+197 QAATLALLCV

-233 LVRRPGRASER
+233 LVGQPGRASAR

-253 AAGLVLGFLALVPTI
+253 AAGLVFGFFALVPTI

-300 SVEGWQDTMPL
+300 SVAGWQDTMPL
-311 QLGLVPVG
+311 QLGLVPAG

-324 VILIARSP
+324 AILIARSDADR
-332 ISNLQSPSSIRLR
+332 RLR

-352 LATLVLVALTLS
+352 LATLVLVALMLS
-364 LTALLWRI
+364 PTALLWRI
-372 SGLSNLLSYPW
+372 TGLSNLLSYPW

-421 LASYSYLSSRFF
+421 LASYGYLSPRFF
-433 DFSIDFTPLAER
+433 DFSIDFTPLAEH
-445 SHVYDMEPVGLPVAI
+445 SHVYDVEPVGLPVAI
-460 LGDNQVALLDYR
+460 LGDNQIALLDYR

-498 YAVFVHAVDGEGA
+498 YTVFVHAVDGEGA

-524 VPTTE
+524 YPTTE
-529 WGLGEIVQDRYEL
+529 WGLGEILQDRYEL

-550 EGYQMVVGM
+550 EGYQLVVGM
-559 YASETGERLKLPDGM
+559 YASETGERLKMPDGT
-574 TEVTLRE
+574 TEVILRE
-581 RRQEN
+581 RGQEN